1 MTIIHAHPFWC
12 LPSSAGMRIYETP
25 QGRRA
30 WSSMISGKPLEV
42 EPDPVAF
49 QVEGIC
55 LC

>member
-1 MTIIHAHPFWC
+1 MP
-12 LPSSAGMRIYETP
+12 SAGL
-25 QGRRA
+25 GRRA

-42 EPDPVAF
+42 EPDPAAF